1 MLKHIYDKTDKG
13 REEIA
18 TRKYHV
24 PARLRSLLVMID
36 GHRPLGV
43 LMNSF
48 GPLGLTPDHVAE
60 LLNDNFVALVDDG
73 EPEPAPDAAGGAH
86 KPAPLTAR
94 QRELARRKASAR
106 LHHEHEEEMAAAGA
120 GPNTIEA
127 AGMNEAERQMAVQEF
142 YTQTIK
148 STLGLRGMML
158 QLKVDKCASI
168 DELRELRDVYLEAVL
183 KAKGR
188 EMALSLSGRLDQ
200 LLGIESDAHAS

>member
-1 MLKHIYDKTDKG
+1 MLKHIYDKSDKG

-36 GHRPLGV
+36 GHRPLAV
-43 LMNSF
+43 LMDSF
-48 GPLGLTPDHVAE
+48 GPLGLTPEHVAD
-60 LLNDNFVALVDDG
+60 LLHDEFITLVDDG
-73 EPEPAPDAAGGAH
+73 EPEHVPEAPGAA
-86 KPAPLTAR
+86 KPTSLTAR

-106 LHHEHEEEMAAAGA
+106 LHHEHEEELAASGA
-120 GPNTIEA
+120 GPDTIQA
-127 AGMNEAERQMAVQEF
+127 AGLDDVERQMAVQEF

-158 QLKVDKCASI
+158 QLKVDKCGNL

-188 EMALSLSGRLDQ
+188 EMALSLGGRLDQ